1 MAKELS
7 ELRVR
12 HREECKSNTRLTMEN
27 MNLASRCREAISQL
41 EATQKQ
47 LAAQQRKTKAA
58 LEAAETATA
67 TATSMYSTLYD
78 TL

>member
-1 MAKELS
+1 
-7 ELRVR
+7 
-12 HREECKSNTRLTMEN
+12 MEN